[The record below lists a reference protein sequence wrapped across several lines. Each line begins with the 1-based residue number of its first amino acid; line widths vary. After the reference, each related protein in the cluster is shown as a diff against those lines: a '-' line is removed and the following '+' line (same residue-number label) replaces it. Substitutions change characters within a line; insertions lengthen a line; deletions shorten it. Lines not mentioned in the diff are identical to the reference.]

1 MIGELLEVGNR
12 VDPEEV
18 LVGLLV
24 WQVEFADIGLSQN
37 GLEDVI
43 LVGVIDN
50 VLEHLM
56 GVTKP
61 AQLIV
66 VGLEV
71 AIHQQSVDAHTD
83 GVLSNECDLVLHL
96 IFNHLQGRRKRNER
110 ERVIQNR

>member
-61 AQLIV
+61 A
-66 VGLEV
+66 
-71 AIHQQSVDAHTD
+71 
-83 GVLSNECDLVLHL
+83 
-96 IFNHLQGRRKRNER
+96 
-110 ERVIQNR
+110 